1 MDQEFKDGRL
11 YLRRT
16 SEERRPIVARLAR
29 IEGQVRG
36 IRQMIED
43 DRYCG
48 DELQQATA
56 AMSAMREV
64 ALLIISQHLAAGVQY
79 AVSSSD
85 SQAPVEEMISL
96 LRTALR
102 L

>member
-1 MDQEFKDGRL
+1 MDHEFKDGRL

-16 SEERRPIVARLAR
+16 PDERAPLIARLAR

-36 IRQMIED
+36 IRQMIEE

-48 DELQQATA
+48 DEVQQANAVT
-56 AMSAMREV
+56 SAMREV
-64 ALLIISQHLAAGVQY
+64 AIMIISQHLTEGLKYAAAGANHAASVQ
-79 AVSSSD
+79 
-85 SQAPVEEMISL
+85 EMLSL

>member
-1 MDQEFKDGRL
+1 MEHEFRDGRL

-16 SEERRPIVARLAR
+16 SDERQPLIARLAR

-48 DELQQATA
+48 DEINVANA
-56 AMSAMREV
+56 VISAMREV
-64 ALLIISQHLAAGVQY
+64 AVMIVSQHLEAGVQH
-79 AVSSSD
+79 AAHHPED
-85 SQAPVEEMISL
+85 KAAIEETTSL
-96 LRTALR
+96 LRAAMKL
-102 L
+102 